1 MDDLDAL
8 YDQLDAYADS
18 IRAKDRLI
26 EQQASRIAELEAARI
41 AYASEFPPDAEGLPD
56 VGNIHANI
64 RLLKSDLAAL
74 RSDIEA
80 QIQLTREAMEIAANY
95 RAALEAITCI
105 EKQMWGG
112 DWDEIELAQ
121 KFANAALSQKE
132 AK

>member
-26 EQQASRIAELEAARI
+26 EQQASRIAGLESARI
-41 AYASEFPPDAEGLPD
+41 AYASEFPLDAEGLPD

-64 RLLKSDLAAL
+64 RAMKTRAAELAIHLDLMTKEFVRIYPIYYYAEPWAHDRNQVLKAAL
-74 RSDIEA
+74 
-80 QIQLTREAMEIAANY
+80 
-95 RAALEAITCI
+95 
-105 EKQMWGG
+105 
-112 DWDEIELAQ
+112 
-121 KFANAALSQKE
+121 AALSQKE

>member
-26 EQQASRIAELEAARI
+26 EQQASRIAGLEASRI

-64 RLLKSDLAAL
+64 RAMKRDAESWRAHMREVERVQDLERGGFGRDAAL
-74 RSDIEA
+74 A
-80 QIQLTREAMEIAANY
+80 QGEE
-95 RAALEAITCI
+95 
-105 EKQMWGG
+105 G
-112 DWDEIELAQ
+112 
-121 KFANAALSQKE
+121 
-132 AK
+132 

>member
-26 EQQASRIAELEAARI
+26 EQQASRIAGLEAARI

-80 QIQLTREAMEIAANY
+80 QIQLTREAMAIASAY
-95 RAALEAITCI
+95 RATLLDIAEQDTVEMALDPT
-105 EKQMWGG
+105 W
-112 DWDEIELAQ
+112 AQ
-121 KFANAALSQKE
+121 RVALVALSQKE
-132 AK
+132 SK